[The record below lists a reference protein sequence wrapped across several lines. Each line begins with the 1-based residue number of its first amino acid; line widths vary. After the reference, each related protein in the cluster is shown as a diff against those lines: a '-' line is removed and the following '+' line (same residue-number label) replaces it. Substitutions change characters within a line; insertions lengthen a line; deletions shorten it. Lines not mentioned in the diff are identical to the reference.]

1 MRKEFRAFHLG
12 LLLAAA
18 ASAAQAQHNPAG
30 TAAEQAALPAFCQV
44 KLRDENRSLEAQRY
58 IAQFGF
64 DNWLH
69 LHHYCY
75 GQNFLS
81 RAAKAADAKDRSS
94 QRRLATKEYEYVLR
108 GVRPDFWMR
117 PQLYVELGRIY
128 QQLGDAARATGLFN
142 DAIRVSPGYQA
153 AYLAL
158 VAQLRQSGS
167 GREALAVATEG
178 LRNLPDSEAL
188 KKAYKELGGTEPF
201 PSPVAGKSAPRRRR
215 QRQLRRNR
223 RSRRRSRRPHPGTPR
238 RTRGRTRR
246 PTRMA
251 KPRKGTPAAASA
263 ASARRRTSR
272 TAGASRLKNRR
283 SGDGQPSVPIE
294 PQTWQRAA

>member
-1 MRKEFRAFHLG
+1 M
-12 LLLAAA
+12 
-18 ASAAQAQHNPAG
+18 
-30 TAAEQAALPAFCQV
+30 

-201 PSPVAGKSAPRRRR
+201 PSPVAGKSAP
-215 QRQLRRNR
+215 
-223 RSRRRSRRPHPGTPR
+223 
-238 RTRGRTRR
+238 
-246 PTRMA
+246 A
-251 KPRKGTPAAASA
+251 KEEAAAAPQEPAVTPQESA
-263 ASARRRTSR
+263 AAPRDAATDEGADPAPNANGE
-272 TAGASRLKNRR
+272 TAE
-283 SGDGQPSVPIE
+283 GDAGGRKCRFCPPEDIQDRWRKSFEE
-294 PQTWQRAA
+294 PAQR